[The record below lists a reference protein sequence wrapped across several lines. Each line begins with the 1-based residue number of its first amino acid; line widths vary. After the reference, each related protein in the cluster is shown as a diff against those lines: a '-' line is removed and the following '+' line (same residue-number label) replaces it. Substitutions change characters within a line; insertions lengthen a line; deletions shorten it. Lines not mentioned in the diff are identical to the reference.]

1 MEPVRIQGH
10 SFTARGVAVGLAIG
24 LVLACTNISMG
35 LQSGWVSTMTMPASL
50 MGFGFFKMIS
60 KHLKFPF
67 SPVENVL
74 VQTVAGSMGIMP
86 LGCGLVGVVSI
97 RVPPYSVKGCN
108 ASSIKPRLMRCIR
121 CRP

>member
-1 MEPVRIQGH
+1 MGKEPVRIEGH

-97 RVPPYSVKGCN
+97 LVLPPSRG
-108 ASSIKPRLMRCIR
+108 L
-121 CRP
+121 